1 MTRTDKSQ
9 NGLTLIELLIGM
21 VIAVIVSTMLLL
33 SWFALNRS
41 FVFAVN
47 SGESRDNARLAL
59 ARMQREVRDAEQ
71 PPYGYPTAGASEAAI
86 YRASTYWIAFFTTF
100 NKAGNNSA
108 DWSLVNGSLTAVP
121 TAPHLVV
128 YRLYSDGKLYRFEDL
143 NHNGFIDMTSGGP
156 FEMSPSP
163 SNDTPLDYSLNEETR
178 GEGASLLLKN
188 VVNYTAIPDSPTP
201 LFMYNYYDV
210 NGNLQSDPSR
220 VGTQN
225 CRGLIAVQIHTLVDV
240 NPRKAP
246 VFVDLVSTAQLRNQ
260 RN

>member
-21 VIAVIVSTMLLL
+21 VIAVIVSAMLLL

-59 ARMQREVRDAEQ
+59 SRMQREVRDAQQ
-71 PPYGYPTAGASEAAI
+71 PPYGYPVAGLNEAAI
-86 YRASTYWIAFFTTF
+86 YRARTYWIAFFTTF

-108 DWSLVNGSLTAVP
+108 NWTQVGASKIAVA
-121 TAPHLVV
+121 TAPHLIV

-143 NHNGFIDMTSGGP
+143 NGNGFIDMTSGT
-156 FEMSPSP
+156 FDMSPST
-163 SNDTPLDYSLNEETR
+163 DTPAGYDLNEETR

-188 VVNYTAIPDSPTP
+188 VVNYTAIPSSPTP
-201 LFMYNYYDV
+201 LFVYSYYDDA
-210 NGNLQSDPSR
+210 GHLQSDPPDPPR
-220 VGTQN
+220 LDTEY
-225 CRGLIAVQIHTLVDV
+225 RRALIAVQIHTLVDV

>member
-1 MTRTDKSQ
+1 MTRAVKSQ
-9 NGLTLIELLIGM
+9 GGLTLIELLIGM
-21 VIAVIVSTMLLL
+21 VIATIISAMLLL

-59 ARMQREVRDAEQ
+59 SRMQREVRDAQQ
-71 PPYGYPTAGASEAAI
+71 PPYGYPVAGLSEAAI
-86 YRASTYWIAFFTTF
+86 FRARTYWIAFFTTF

-108 DWSLVNGSLTAVP
+108 NWTQVGASKIAVP
-121 TAPHLVV
+121 TAPHLTV

-143 NHNGFIDMTSGGP
+143 NGNGVIDMTAGT
-156 FEMSPSP
+156 FDMSPSD
-163 SNDTPLDYSLNEETR
+163 DTPPGFHLNEETR

-188 VVNYTAIPDSPTP
+188 VVNYTAIPSSRTP
-201 LFMYNYYDV
+201 LFMYSYYDD
-210 NGNLQSDPSR
+210 NGHLQSDPSR
-220 VGTQN
+220 LGTEY
-225 CRGLIAVQIHTLVDV
+225 RRALIAVQIHTLVDV

-260 RN
+260 RD

>member
-21 VIAVIVSTMLLL
+21 VIAVIVSAMLLL

-59 ARMQREVRDAEQ
+59 SRMQREVRDAQQ
-71 PPYGYPTAGASEAAI
+71 PPYGYPDAGVSEAAI

-143 NHNGFIDMTSGGP
+143 NHNGVIDMTGGT
-156 FEMSPSP
+156 FDMSPL
-163 SNDTPLDYSLNEETR
+163 NDTPAGYQPNEETR

-188 VVNYTAIPDSPTP
+188 VVNTTAIPGSPTP

-210 NGNLQSDPSR
+210 NGHLQSDPSR

-225 CRGLIAVQIHTLVDV
+225 CRELIAVQIHTLVDV

>member
-21 VIAVIVSTMLLL
+21 VIATIISAMLLL

-47 SGESRDNARLAL
+47 SGEARDNARLAL
-59 ARMQREVRDAEQ
+59 SRMQREVRDAEQ
-71 PPYGYPTAGASEAAI
+71 PPYGYPVAGNEAAI
-86 YRASTYWIAFFTTF
+86 YRARTYWIAFFSTF
-100 NKAGNNSA
+100 NEAGNNSA
-108 DWSLVNGSLTAVP
+108 AWTHVGASDIAVP
-121 TAPHLVV
+121 TAPHLIV

-143 NHNGFIDMTSGGP
+143 NHNGVIDMTSGSP
-156 FEMSPSP
+156 FDMSP
-163 SNDTPLDYSLNEETR
+163 SNDTPPGFHLNEETR
-178 GEGASLLLKN
+178 GEGASLLLKS
-188 VVNYTAIPDSPTP
+188 VVNYTAIPGNPTP
-201 LFMYNYYDV
+201 LFMYSYYDDT
-210 NGNLQSDPSR
+210 GHLQSDPSR
-220 VGTQN
+220 LGTEY
-225 CRGLIAVQIHTLVDV
+225 RRALIAVQIHTLVDV